1 MSTDYQPAQD
11 YATAVSETARK
22 LLDAV
27 RDSLGARASFRRDD
41 RYTYRD
47 HRVTVWDGP
56 GGRLRVTARLSTGA
70 PPQVLDY
77 TAHLG
82 SGGQFAVPRVGPARV
97 ESSTGRA
104 EPEDVSRLLVLLDR
118 AEEGLEAAWGAIAD
132 RLRLDAKQ
140 PGHSYWTARHLAGAE
155 SGPVVSVFELRGGE
169 RRCEVARIEAVPETA
184 ELSVLGRDRA
194 WLTEVLVEAGLGARL
209 RRPDADGAAS

>member
-1 MSTDYQPAQD
+1 MSADDRPAQN

-27 RDSLGARASFRRDD
+27 RVALGARASLRRDD

-56 GGRLRVTARLSTGA
+56 GGRLRVTARLSTGT
-70 PPQVLDY
+70 PPQVLDCI
-77 TAHLG
+77 AHLG

-97 ESSTGRA
+97 EASNGRI
-104 EPEDVSRLLVLLDR
+104 EIEDVARLLGLLDR
-118 AEEGLEAAWGAIAD
+118 AEEGLEAAWGAVAD
-132 RLRLDAKQ
+132 RLRLDARQ

-155 SGPVVSVFELRGGE
+155 SGPAVSVFELRGGK
-169 RRCEVARIEAVPETA
+169 RRCEVARVEAVPETA
-184 ELSVLGRDRA
+184 ELTVLGRDRE
-194 WLTEVLVEAGLGARL
+194 WLTEVLVEASLGDRL
-209 RRPDADGAAS
+209 RRPGADGAAS